1 MQPRGGRPD
10 LPHPQRPLSLS
21 PEKCSEIRIGAHV
34 LDGEEQARLTRELLQ
49 ELLGTYVDGSMTKGR
64 SKFSR

>member
-1 MQPRGGRPD
+1 
-10 LPHPQRPLSLS
+10 LS